1 MWKIEG
7 RPTLRKALN
16 DAAKTVAHSRSLD
29 AADQAKLEVL
39 YRVYEKKQ
47 GRLDAADLAPLN
59 AKKDII
65 KKQYPKTYGKDV
77 LSYIRKDLMKDI
89 EKCPMCSILPV
100 TDLDHFW
107 NESQYGQ
114 LAVCRLNLIP
124 TCGKCNK
131 AKTNS
136 SPDDYIHA
144 YYQQFP
150 NDVVFLKAN
159 CKVVRGYVVPSFSID
174 GTGLG
179 DATLTQ
185 RLNSQIAGIKLKNR
199 LRAATKEYMRAL
211 FQGTKFNTDRALR
224 AFLIRTETKLT
235 GEIGLNDWRTALVR
249 GLKTCSGFDMTVV
262 QNYRRST
269 KRTRDGRV

>member
-1 MWKIEG
+1 MWIIEG

-16 DAAKTVAHSRSLD
+16 DAAKTVAHSRGLD
-29 AADQAKLEVL
+29 GSDQAKLEAL
-39 YRVYEKKQ
+39 YRLYEAKQ
-47 GRLDAADLAPLN
+47 GRLDAADLAPLE
-59 AKKDII
+59 AKKSVI
-65 KKQYPKTYGKDV
+65 KIQYPKTYGKGE
-77 LSYIRKDLMKDI
+77 LSYIRRDLMKDI
-89 EKCPMCSILPV
+89 DRCPMCSILPV

-131 AKTNS
+131 AKSNS

-144 YYQQFP
+144 YYQPFP
-150 NDVVFLKAN
+150 NGVVFLKAS
-159 CKVVRGYVVPSFSID
+159 CKVVRGYVIPTFSID
-174 GTGLG
+174 GSGLG
-179 DATLTQ
+179 EATLSQ
-185 RLNSQIAGIKLKNR
+185 RLHSQIDGIRLKDR

-211 FQGTKFNTDRALR
+211 FQGTRFNTDRALR
-224 AFLIRTETKLT
+224 AFLISAETKLT
-235 GEIGLNDWRTALVR
+235 KEIGLNDWRTALVR
-249 GLKTCSGFDMTVV
+249 GLRTCPDFDIAVV